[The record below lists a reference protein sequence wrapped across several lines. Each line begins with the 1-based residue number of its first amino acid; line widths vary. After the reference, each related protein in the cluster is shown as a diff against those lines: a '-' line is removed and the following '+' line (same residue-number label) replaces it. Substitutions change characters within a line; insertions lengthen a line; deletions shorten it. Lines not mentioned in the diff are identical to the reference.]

1 MNASKSHGTVL
12 AHGECD
18 VNWLRSGALLRLLMS
33 NRVTGRGRDSAI
45 YCTDSPLLGRREGLE
60 EVLPGRKPAWTPCGS
75 HSELLSHWLLT
86 CLKAAAHGTIEG
98 LGLN

>member
-33 NRVTGRGRDSAI
+33 NRVTGRGRDSSGVRRWN
-45 YCTDSPLLGRREGLE
+45 CKTDFTTQPE
-60 EVLPGRKPAWTPCGS
+60 PHFAF
-75 HSELLSHWLLT
+75 
-86 CLKAAAHGTIEG
+86 
-98 LGLN
+98 LGLSLFICKIGAVVLVHAGSSKRIPLNTMPCTCH